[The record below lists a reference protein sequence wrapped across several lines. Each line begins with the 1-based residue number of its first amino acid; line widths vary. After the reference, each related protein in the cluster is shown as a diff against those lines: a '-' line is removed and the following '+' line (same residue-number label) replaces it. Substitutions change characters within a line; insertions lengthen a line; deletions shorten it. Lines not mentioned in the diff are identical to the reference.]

1 MTMKDILHIQYKKH
15 ILPNG
20 LEVILHKDN
29 SLPLTAVNLWY
40 KVGSANEVE
49 GKTGFAHLFE
59 HMMFQGSQNV
69 PKEMHFKYIQEAGGS
84 LNGSTSIDRT
94 NYYETVPSNFLE
106 MALWLE
112 SDRMGFL
119 LPALTQEKLTNQKDV
134 VMNERRQ
141 SYENRPYGLA
151 WELIFS
157 NLYTEN
163 YPYHWPTIGWM
174 RDIEKYELDD
184 VKNFFKKYYA
194 PNNASIIIAG
204 DIKYDST
211 FKLVEK
217 YFGEIPAGEPVKKIT
232 TEKQE
237 LDETKKVIHEDNV
250 ELPRIHLVWNSEN
263 LYGKDDAALDVLAD
277 ILFGSKNSR
286 LIKSLV
292 IEKQTAHEV
301 SGFQYSAHLNG
312 SFLIITTARP
322 GIELSEIKKDIFL
335 EINKLLDE
343 GITNEELTRSKN
355 SNKSSFIYSLQN
367 LSTKAD
373 LMNNYNTYLNEPNSF
388 YYDYE
393 RINNLKA
400 EDVVNAAKKYL
411 TKNYVELNIIP
422 TAKRSILKGK

>member
-1 MTMKDILHIQYKKH
+1 MKEILNIEYKKH
-15 ILPNG
+15 VLSNG

-29 SLPLTAVNLWY
+29 SLPLVAVNLWY
-40 KVGSANEVE
+40 KVGSANEVQ

-84 LNGSTSIDRT
+84 LNGSTSNDRT

-119 LPALTQEKLTNQKDV
+119 LPALTEEKLNNQKDV

-141 SYENRPYGLA
+141 SYENRPYGLS
-151 WELIFS
+151 WEIIFS
-157 NLYTEN
+157 NLYPEN
-163 YPYHWPTIGWM
+163 HPYHWPTIGWM
-174 RDIEKYELDD
+174 KDIENYELDD

-194 PNNASIIIAG
+194 PNNASIVIAG
-204 DIKYDST
+204 DIEYNSS

-217 YFGEIPAGEPVKKIT
+217 YFGEIPAGYLVKKPT
-232 TEKQE
+232 HEKQE
-237 LDETKKVIHEDNV
+237 LNETRKIVHEDNV
-250 ELPRIHLVWNSEN
+250 ELSRLYLVWNSES

-292 IEKQTAHEV
+292 FEKQIAHEV

-312 SFLIITTARP
+312 SFLIIATAKP
-322 GIELSEIKKDIFL
+322 ETELNEIKEVIFSEIKRL
-335 EINKLLDE
+335 IND
-343 GITNEELTRSKN
+343 GITDEELARSKN

-388 YYDYE
+388 HYDYE
-393 RINNLKA
+393 RINNLKS
-400 EDVVNAAKKYL
+400 EDIINAAKKYL
-411 TKNYVELNIIP
+411 LKNYVELNIIP
-422 TAKRSILKGK
+422 KGK

>member
-1 MTMKDILHIQYKKH
+1 MKDILNIQYKKH

-20 LEVILHKDN
+20 LEVILHQDN

-40 KVGSANEVE
+40 KVGSANEVK

-69 PKEMHFKYIQEAGGS
+69 AKEMHFKYIQEAGGS

-141 SYENRPYGLA
+141 SYENRPYGLS

-157 NLYTEN
+157 NLYNEDH
-163 YPYHWPTIGWM
+163 PYHWPTIGWM
-174 RDIEKYELDD
+174 KDIEKYELDD

-204 DIKYDST
+204 DIKIDT
-211 FKLVEK
+211 TLKLVEK
-217 YFGEIPAGEPVKKIT
+217 YFGGIPAGEIVQVPISENQKL
-232 TEKQE
+232 Q
-237 LDETKKVIHEDNV
+237 ETKKIVHEDNV
-250 ELPRIHLVWNSEN
+250 ELPRMYLVWNSEK

-286 LIKSLV
+286 FIKSLV
-292 IEKQTAHEV
+292 YEKQIAHEV
-301 SGFQYSAHLNG
+301 SGFQYSANLNG
-312 SFLIITTARP
+312 SFLIIATAKP
-322 GIELSEIKKDIFL
+322 ETNLDEIKTEIFI
-335 EINKLLDE
+335 EIKRLINE
-343 GITNEELTRSKN
+343 GITEEELTRSKN

-388 YYDYE
+388 FYDYE
-393 RINNLKA
+393 RINNLKV
-400 EDVVNAAKKYL
+400 DDIVNAAKKYL
-411 TKNYVELNIIP
+411 INNYVELNIVP
-422 TAKRSILKGK
+422 KGK